1 MPTPRTGLRFTAT
14 ALLLA
19 LCAAALASTPAAAD
33 TVVTPDPTAL
43 NVSAFGTTGAWSRQ
57 AADGSYRLV
66 VMGASR
72 VPADAPVRSSSIP
85 FDPDVGPT
93 SHGTEYV
100 VYIRCTAPAT
110 GRGCDIYGYDVRR
123 RTERK
128 LTEVSDR
135 RISERAPSYYKGTIA
150 FVRNGSHHGLYVA
163 RPGHRPQRIRNDE
176 TVPHETDVS
185 ATHVI
190 SNGEDMILSRLDGS
204 RPRTVDQTQYGEA
217 AYSLALGPVLSRS
230 RAFWVSSGGEYT
242 STGGEH
248 NAVRVLSVSTLTTTS
263 RREGGDRAYAEAD
276 MTAIALGRSGMPEL
290 FSGARGVSSLDPLL
304 TFAS

>member
-1 MPTPRTGLRFTAT
+1 MDTPRTGFRPTAT

-19 LCAAALASTPAAAD
+19 LSAAALASTPAAAD
-33 TVVTPDPTAL
+33 TVVTPEPTTQ
-43 NVSAFGTTGAWSRQ
+43 NVSAFGTTSAWSRQ
-57 AADGSYRLV
+57 AADGTYRLV

-85 FDPDVGPT
+85 LDPDVGPT
-93 SHGTEYV
+93 TRGSEYV

-110 GRGCDIYGYDVRR
+110 GRGCDVYGYDVRR

-135 RISERAPSYYKGTIA
+135 HISERAPSYYKGTIA

-163 RPGHRPQRIRNDE
+163 RPGHRPRRIRND
-176 TVPHETDVS
+176 VPHETDVS

-190 SNGEDMILSRLDGS
+190 SNSDEIVLSRLDGS
-204 RPRTVDQTQYGEA
+204 RPRMLDQTYYGEA
-217 AYSLALGPVLSRS
+217 AYSLSLGPVLSSS
-230 RAFWVSSGGEYT
+230 RAFWISSGGEYT

-248 NAVRVLSVSTLTTTS
+248 NAVSVLSLPTLTTTS
-263 RREGGDRAYAEAD
+263 PRERGDRIYAEAD

-290 FSGARGVSSLDPLL
+290 FSGAHGVASIAPLL
-304 TFAS
+304 VFAS